1 LKEAGLP
8 KLLASPRKRRRL
20 GWAATT
26 LAFLGVVGL
35 LIVLLPG
42 RPDEGGAPLVE
53 GGTLP
58 PEPEPPYR
66 RRNRDLVAPLVVA
79 EYFVSTA
86 VTRKNLAA
94 SWDVLS
100 PTFPGKSEFT
110 KKQWSKAK
118 ALPFVPFDADRAKWR
133 PDYSLKNEVG
143 FKVALFPPKNSE
155 QSAAVFDIAL
165 VRRGHGKNRRWLVD
179 YFSPTGQTIS
189 TGEARA
195 AGGGGANRATGLP
208 NLDPTGVGQSHRI
221 STAWIF
227 VPIGILGLA
236 VLFPLGLGVAYVFRV
251 KRAERDF
258 ARAP

>member
-1 LKEAGLP
+1 MPVQAVDAKATW
-8 KLLASPRKRRRL
+8 SI
-20 GWAATT
+20 AA
-26 LAFLGVVGL
+26 V
-35 LIVLLPG
+35 
-42 RPDEGGAPLVE
+42 PDEGGAPLVE

-58 PEPEPPYR
+58 PEPEAPYPR
-66 RRNRDLVAPLVVA
+66 RTRDLVAPLVVA

-86 VTRKNLAA
+86 VNRKNLAA

-110 KKQWSKAK
+110 KKKWAKAK
-118 ALPFVPFDADRAKWR
+118 ALPFVPFEAERAKWR

-143 FKVALFPPKNSE
+143 FKVALFPPKDSE
-155 QSAAVFDIAL
+155 ESAAVFDIAL
-165 VRRGHGKNRRWLVD
+165 VRLGHGKNRRWLVD

-189 TGEARA
+189 TGETRA

-227 VPIGILGLA
+227 VPIGILALA

>member
-1 LKEAGLP
+1 M
-8 KLLASPRKRRRL
+8 
-20 GWAATT
+20 
-26 LAFLGVVGL
+26 AFLGVVGL

-53 GGTLP
+53 GGYLP
-58 PEPEPPYR
+58 PEPEAPYR

-110 KKQWSKAK
+110 KKQWAKAK
-118 ALPFVPFDADRAKWR
+118 ALPFVPFDAERAKWR
-133 PDYSLKNEVG
+133 PDYSLKERGRLQGG
-143 FKVALFPPKNSE
+143 FVPAQRQRGEARRS
-155 QSAAVFDIAL
+155 STSTL

-195 AGGGGANRATGLP
+195 GGGGGANRATGLP

-236 VLFPLGLGVAYVFRV
+236 VLFPLGLGIAYVIRV

>member
-1 LKEAGLP
+1 MREAGLP
-8 KLLASPRKRRRL
+8 KFLASPRTRRRF
-20 GWAATT
+20 GWVAAT

-58 PEPEPPYR
+58 PKPEAPYR
-66 RRNRDLVAPLVVA
+66 RRNKDLVAPLVVA

-100 PTFPGKSEFT
+100 PTLPGKSEFT
-110 KKQWSKAK
+110 KKQWAKAK
-118 ALPFVPFDADRAKWR
+118 ALPFVPFEADRAKWR

-143 FKVALFPPKNSE
+143 FKVALFPPKHSQE
-155 QSAAVFDIAL
+155 SAAVFDIAL

-189 TGEARA
+189 TGDTRA
-195 AGGGGANRATGLP
+195 ASGGGANRATGLP
-208 NLDPTGVGQSHRI
+208 NLDPDRGWTVASI
-221 STAWIF
+221 STAS
-227 VPIGILGLA
+227 ILCRSGSSGSQSSSRSA
-236 VLFPLGLGVAYVFRV
+236 SESRT
-251 KRAERDF
+251 
-258 ARAP
+258 

>member
-1 LKEAGLP
+1 M
-8 KLLASPRKRRRL
+8 
-20 GWAATT
+20 
-26 LAFLGVVGL
+26 
-35 LIVLLPG
+35 
-42 RPDEGGAPLVE
+42 EGGY
-53 GGTLP
+53 LP
-58 PEPEPPYR
+58 PEPEAPYR

-110 KKQWSKAK
+110 KKQWAKAK
-118 ALPFVPFDADRAKWR
+118 ALPFVPFEADRAKWR

-143 FKVALFPPKNSE
+143 FKVALFPPKGSE
-155 QSAAVFDIAL
+155 ESAAVFDIAL

-189 TGEARA
+189 TSEARA
-195 AGGGGANRATGLP
+195 PAAAA
-208 NLDPTGVGQSHRI
+208 PTGRQGFPTWTRPGLEQSHRI

-236 VLFPLGLGVAYVFRV
+236 VLFPLGLGVAYVIRV